1 MVADVWVGAGEVL
14 VGRYVGEMSNNDF
27 HGQGTFTAANAGWCF
42 TGALVHD
49 RPTKGELTE
58 ADWRRFAVQ
67 YAADCGLIYNR
78 PTPSSKV
85 RVGSVA
91 LRART
96 SMVLQRRRRASAA
109 LLVPACAGVCRCM
122 RVPSDGAQ
130 ATSDDL
136 AVPQT
141 LLASGGASI
150 RRAAVGGNG
159 GGNGAGAGGGAHVR
173 VYVSLA

>member
-1 MVADVWVGAGEVL
+1 VVADVWVGAGEVL

-85 RVGSVA
+85 RLGSVA

-96 SMVLQRRRRASAA
+96 SMVLQRRRRASARRY
-109 LLVPACAGVCRCM
+109 LFLRVRVYACAQRRSTGHLKTLPYRRPCSR
-122 RVPSDGAQ
+122 RGAQ
-130 ATSDDL
+130 AVL
-136 AVPQT
+136 
-141 LLASGGASI
+141 
-150 RRAAVGGNG
+150 
-159 GGNGAGAGGGAHVR
+159 
-173 VYVSLA
+173 